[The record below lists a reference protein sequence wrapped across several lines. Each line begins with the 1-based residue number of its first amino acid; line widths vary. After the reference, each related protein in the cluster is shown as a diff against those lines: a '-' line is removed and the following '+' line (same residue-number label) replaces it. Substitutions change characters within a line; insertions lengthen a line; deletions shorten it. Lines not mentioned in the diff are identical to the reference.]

1 VAQDQPARPWLK
13 SYPPEI
19 PHSIAYREAPLYTL
33 LQETAEHYPRLP
45 AVRFYTRQLTF
56 EQLWSAAQ
64 RCASALVG
72 LGVQKG
78 DRVALMLPN
87 CPQYVIAYYGTLRAA
102 AAVAQVNPLYTPREL
117 DYLLGDSGAETI
129 VIADALYPVLRAATA
144 KPRNVLVVRLK
155 GEVELAPGAR
165 WFDEVVAE
173 TSELAPERGIDPRQD
188 VAALQYTGGTTGV
201 SKAAMLT
208 HFNLLANV
216 QQLLAWNASAGPPGT
231 ERFLTVIPLFHS
243 YGMTVCM
250 NLCIGSGSELVLLP
264 RFDLKEVME
273 TIKNTQPT
281 YFPGVPTMYVAVLSY
296 PNAEDYGVSSIKFC
310 NSGAAPLPMEVMD
323 AFAQRFGGRI
333 REGYGLSETSP
344 VSHGQPFTLVSR
356 PGTVGIPLPDTDC
369 QIVDVESGTR
379 VLGARE
385 IGEIRLRGP
394 QVMKGYWN
402 RPDETAIALR
412 DGWLYTG
419 DLGTMDDDGYLSI
432 VDRKKDMII
441 TSGYNVYPRDVEEVL
456 YEHPAVL
463 ECCVAGV
470 PDAYRGEMVKAYVV
484 LRDGATATAEDLD
497 AFCRERLAAFK
508 APRAYDF
515 RNALPKSA
523 VGKVLRREL
532 VAPQQATASE
542 RA

>member
-1 VAQDQPARPWLK
+1 
-13 SYPPEI
+13 
-19 PHSIAYREAPLYTL
+19 L
-33 LQETAEHYPRLP
+33 LQEAAARYPQLP
-45 AVRFYTRQLTF
+45 AVRFYARQLTF
-56 EQLWSAAQ
+56 EQLWSASQ
-64 RCASALVG
+64 RCAAALVG
-72 LGVQKG
+72 RGVQKG

-102 AAVAQVNPLYTPREL
+102 GIVAQVNPLYTPREL
-117 DYLLGDSGAETI
+117 DYLLTDSGADTI
-129 VIADALYPVLRAATA
+129 VIADALYPVLQAAVS

-155 GEVELAPGAR
+155 GDVELDPAAFR
-165 WFDEVVAE
+165 FDAVVAE
-173 TSELAPERGIDPRQD
+173 AGESAPVRQIDPRQD

-216 QQLLAWNASAGPPGT
+216 QQLLAWNESAGPPGT
-231 ERFLTVIPLFHS
+231 ERFLTAIPLFHS

-250 NLCIGSGSELVLLP
+250 NFSFASGSVLILLP

-273 TIKNTQPT
+273 TIKATHPT

-296 PNAEDYGVSSIKFC
+296 PHAEEYGLDSIKFC

-323 AFAQRFGGRI
+323 AFATRFGGRI

-344 VSHGQPFTLVSR
+344 VSHGQPFMLESR

-369 QIVDVESGTR
+369 EIVDLESGTR
-379 VLGARE
+379 ILGT
-385 IGEIRLRGP
+385 GEVGEVRLRGP

-402 RPDETAIALR
+402 RPEETAIALR

-419 DLGTMDDDGYLSI
+419 DLGMMDDDGYLSI

-456 YEHPAVL
+456 YEHPAIV

-470 PDAYRGEMVKAYVV
+470 PDAYRGEMVKAFVV
-484 LRDGATATAEDLD
+484 LRSNAAATAEVLD
-497 AFCRERLAAFK
+497 AFCRQRLAAFK
-508 APRAYDF
+508 VPRAYDF
-515 RNALPKSA
+515 RETLPKSA

-532 VAPQQATASE
+532 VAPQRVSPT
-542 RA
+542 